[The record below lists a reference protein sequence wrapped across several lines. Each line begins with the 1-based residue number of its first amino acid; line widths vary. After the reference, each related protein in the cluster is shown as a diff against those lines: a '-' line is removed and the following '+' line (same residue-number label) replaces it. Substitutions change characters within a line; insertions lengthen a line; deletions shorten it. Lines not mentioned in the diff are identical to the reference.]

1 MAKKKGKSKGGFRL
15 PGGLGPKGIL
25 TGALGLMFIPQFVPV
40 ASPGAKM
47 AATGMVLRALKLGGG
62 GALTSVGL
70 ITLALEFLSP
80 KMGGIFGGLGGGG
93 NSGGTDY

>member
-1 MAKKKGKSKGGFRL
+1 LTKKGGFRL

-40 ASPGAKM
+40 QSPGAKM

-70 ITLALEFLSP
+70 ITLALEFLGP
-80 KMGGIFGGLGGGG
+80 RFGGLFGGLAGG
-93 NSGGTDY
+93 NATTGGTDY

>member
-1 MAKKKGKSKGGFRL
+1 MTKKGGFRL

-40 ASPGAKM
+40 QSPGVKM
-47 AATGMVLRALKLGGG
+47 AATGLALRTLKLGGG

-70 ITLALEFLSP
+70 IMLAVELLQARI
-80 KMGGIFGGLGGGG
+80 GGIFGGLAGG
-93 NSGGTDY
+93 NAGTGGTDY